1 MVERHG
7 QVGQVGEEVQNLS
20 AHGVNRHV
28 RMDMAKAW
36 QCKAVNEQ
44 ESVIEGKDT
53 QGAAHVEMPE
63 IMPAALRILENTGD
77 QKAGK
82 NEEQIYAKH
91 PVPDDGSV
99 GPVDG
104 RVRGKQAS
112 VCKEDKQDSQ
122 AAQTVESGKMSARAR
137 TAYLIVF
144 QQFTPASEGAP
155 TGAPSPDS

>member
-1 MVERHG
+1 MIERHG
-7 QVGQVGEEVQNLS
+7 EVGQVGEEVQNLP

-28 RMDMAKAW
+28 RMDRAKAW
-36 QCKAVNEQ
+36 QCQAVKEQ
-44 ESVIEGKDT
+44 ESIIEGKDA
-53 QGAAHVEMPE
+53 QGAAHVEVPE
-63 IMPAALRILENTGD
+63 MMPAALRIVENPGD

-82 NEEQIYAKH
+82 DEEQIYAKH

-122 AAQTVESGKMSARAR
+122 AAQTVESGKMSTRAE
-137 TAYLIVF
+137 TA
-144 QQFTPASEGAP
+144 
-155 TGAPSPDS
+155 